1 MSRKQ
6 PAQKDSEPL
15 VPYGA
20 DPTRHPGALLI
31 LIILYIVWF
40 LFLLALALRDHFQS

>member
-20 DPTRHPGALLI
+20 DPSRRPGALII
-31 LIILYIVWF
+31 LTILYIAWF
-40 LFLLALALRDHFQS
+40 LFLTVLALRDSFQS